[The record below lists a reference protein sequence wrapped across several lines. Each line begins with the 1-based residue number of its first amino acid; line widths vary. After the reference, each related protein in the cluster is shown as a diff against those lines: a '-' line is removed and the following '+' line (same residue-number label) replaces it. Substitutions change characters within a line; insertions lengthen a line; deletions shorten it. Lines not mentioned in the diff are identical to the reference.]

1 MKSGNQR
8 HLHQSP
14 RFQSWRHL
22 SFTPRTPRPTDH
34 AFGHSHVH
42 LHFGRIVLVGVVLAL
57 LLLALLGRAAYLQIY
72 KQNFLEN
79 QGEARYSRSLR
90 LEANRGMIVD
100 RNGEPLAISTP
111 VQSIWASPADMLP
124 LTSEQLTQLATIL
137 DIPSSE
143 IAEKLADR
151 RREFVYLKRQLN
163 PDLAERVLALKIP
176 GISTQREFRRYY
188 PAGDMMAHVLGYT
201 GIDGKGQEGLELA
214 REKMLAGR
222 AGSRHVIKDRRGYI
236 VEDVAAIEHPRDGQT
251 LVLSI
256 DRRVQYLAYRELKAT
271 VARFKA
277 KAGGIVVLDAQ
288 TGEVLAMVNMPS
300 FNPNNRT
307 RLDPAMRRNRAL
319 IDLFEPGSTLKPFP
333 IALALEKGLV
343 RPNTVLDTHSFMI
356 GPARVRDSRDMASL
370 TVTGVLQKS
379 SNVGTSKIS
388 LMMNPQDVWTFYDD
402 LGFGRKPQTGFP
414 GEAAG
419 KLRPYRRWRPIEQAT
434 MSFGYGISLSLM
446 QLARSYTIF
455 THDGQLLPITFIR
468 QNAPLP
474 GRQIISA
481 KTAQTMREMLLT
493 VTQPGGTATQAQV
506 LGYSVGGKTG
516 TARKLEDGRYNP
528 DKHIASLV
536 GFAPVSSPRLIIAA
550 MIDEP
555 SEGSYYSGLVAGPL
569 FSRVMSGS
577 LRILGVEPD
586 LPTPNDVVK
595 KS

>member
-1 MKSGNQR
+1 MKQGNYR
-8 HLHQSP
+8 TRRAPVNTFSRRSSSPFAPFSRHQSEP
-14 RFQSWRHL
+14 R
-22 SFTPRTPRPTDH
+22 
-34 AFGHSHVH
+34 SHVR
-42 LHFGRIVLVGVVLAL
+42 LHFGRIVVVMFVLML
-57 LLLALLGRAAYLQIY
+57 LLAALLGRTVHLQIY

-79 QGEARYSRSLR
+79 QGEARYSRVLS

-111 VQSIWASPADMLP
+111 VQSVWASPADMLP
-124 LTSEQLTQLATIL
+124 LTSEQIAQLSTLLEMSA
-137 DIPSSE
+137 SE
-143 IAEKLADR
+143 VSEKLADR

-163 PDLAERVLALKIP
+163 PDIAEKVLALKIP

-201 GIDGKGQEGLELA
+201 GVDGKGQEGLELA
-214 REKMLAGR
+214 REKMLAGK

-236 VEDVAAIEHPRDGQT
+236 VEDIAAIERPRDGQT

-256 DRRVQYLAYRELKAT
+256 DRRLQYLAYRELKAT
-271 VARFKA
+271 VSQFKA
-277 KAGGIVVLDAQ
+277 KAGGIVVLDAY
-288 TGEVLAMVNMPS
+288 TGEVLAMVNIPS

-333 IALALEKGLV
+333 IALALEKGII
-343 RPNTVLDTHSFMI
+343 RSNTVIETRPFMI
-356 GPARVRDSRDMASL
+356 GPAKVQDSRDMPSL
-370 TVTGVLQKS
+370 TVTGILQKS

-388 LMMNPQDVWTFYDD
+388 LMMPPQDLWTLYDD

-419 KLRPYRRWRPIEQAT
+419 KLRPYKNWRPIEQAT
-434 MSFGYGISLSLM
+434 MSFGHGISLSLM

-455 THDGQLLPITFIR
+455 THDGQLLPITFER
-468 QNAPLP
+468 QTSPLP

-493 VTQPGGTATQAQV
+493 VTQAGGTATQAQV

-528 DKHIASLV
+528 DKHIASFV
-536 GFAPVSSPRLIIAA
+536 GFAPVSSPRLIVAA

-555 SEGSYYSGLVAGPL
+555 SEGSYYGGLVAGPL

-586 LPTPNDVVK
+586 LPTPNHLPK
-595 KS
+595 K